1 VSPAAQEPAVL
12 IAERAVPELGIQA
25 GERVVV
31 RPGTQYPVVI
41 QRDVPPNY
49 TSLRS
54 ALEAGELRPL
64 TANAAALL
72 RSAQGG
78 PHLELVRRSP
88 ASPEPE
94 GDAA

>member
-1 VSPAAQEPAVL
+1 ML

-31 RPGTQYPVVI
+31 RPGTRYPVVI

-49 TSLRS
+49 ASLRS

-64 TANAAALL
+64 TANAAAML
-72 RSAQGG
+72 RTVPGR
-78 PHLELVRRSP
+78 PHLELVTGFQARRP
-88 ASPEPE
+88 PG